1 MTRGRASFVVLGCAK
16 NQVEAETMS
25 SRLAALGWDITSD
38 IPNASVLIVHTC
50 GFLEAAR
57 QEALRTV
64 ADLRKA
70 APRAFLVMTGCF
82 AQYVGEKRPSGVDAL
97 LGTGEFFKLPEL
109 INGVKSGKW
118 EVRSQR
124 SAPLKT
130 SHLPLHTSHASV
142 SPGGYHDPAQ
152 PRPLRRHQLSAYLR
166 VSEGCNHRCAFCVI
180 PQLRGNLKS
189 RAPEDIRQE
198 ARGLVDRG
206 VREIVLI
213 SQDTTD
219 YGRDLSPRVGITDLL
234 KGFLAWDDL
243 RWLRLLYGYPSEV
256 DDGLVRLLAEE
267 EKLCGYLDM
276 PLQHMADP
284 ILKSMKR
291 DWGEKPTRD
300 LLDRL
305 RSRVPHL
312 ALRTTFIVGFPGET
326 EQHFRRV
333 LETVEAGYFEHV
345 GVFPYSPEPRSPSD
359 RFSDQVPAVVA
370 QERFHRLLEA
380 QSRVMEK
387 KARARLGKEIPV
399 LVEQDVAGRWTA
411 RAGHQAPEVDGQ
423 VLLSAYPGQ
432 AGFYQARITGFQGID
447 LKAELVPGKNSKTKM
462 ERVKS
467 HATVC

>member
-1 MTRGRASFVVLGCAK
+1 
-16 NQVEAETMS
+16 MS

-97 LGTGEFFKLPEL
+97 LGTGEFSKLPEVMSKFPSSTFRVSSE
-109 INGVKSGKW
+109 GKTQDSSG
-118 EVRSQR
+118 
-124 SAPLKT
+124 LKT
-130 SHLPLHTSHASV
+130 RHSALGTRHAF
-142 SPGGYHDPAQ
+142 PGGYHDPAQ

-189 RAPEDIRQE
+189 RAPEEIRQE

-219 YGRDLSPRVGITDLL
+219 YGRDLSPRVGLADLL

-243 RWLRLLYGYPSEV
+243 RWLRLLYSYPSEV
-256 DDGLVRLLAEE
+256 DDELIRLLAEE

-284 ILKSMKR
+284 VLKAMKR

-305 RSRVPHL
+305 RARVPRL

-345 GVFPYSPEPRSPSD
+345 GVFPYSAEPRSPSD
-359 RFSDQVPAVVA
+359 RFSDQVPAA
-370 QERFHRLLEA
+370 AARERFHRLLEA

-399 LVEQDVAGRWTA
+399 LVEQDAAGRWTA
-411 RAGHQAPEVDGQ
+411 RAGHQAPEVDGE
-423 VLLSAYPGQ
+423 VLLSAYPEQ
-432 AGFYQARITGFQGID
+432 AGFYQARVTGSQGID
-447 LKAELVPGKNSKTKM
+447 LTADLVAAKILKKVGRK
-462 ERVKS
+462 KS
-467 HATVC
+467 HAAVC